1 MQINTLVLGE
11 LETNTYFLEID
22 NELLIVDPASDFD
35 IIRHH
40 IGNKK
45 LLGVLLTHHHFDHI
59 GALEETLSYYDVPL
73 YDFNNFHDEVSI
85 GKFKFKMLKTLGHTM
100 DSVTFYFEEDKA
112 MFVGDFIFRGSIG
125 RTDLGG
131 DPKLMEESIKFIKNY
146 SGVTLYPGHGDETEL
161 DFEKQNNIY
170 LQ

>member
-45 LLGVLLTHHHFDHI
+45 LLGVLLTHHHFDHM
-59 GALEETLSYYDVPL
+59 L
-73 YDFNNFHDEVSI
+73 NNQFDYH
-85 GKFKFKMLKTLGHTM
+85 
-100 DSVTFYFEEDKA
+100 
-112 MFVGDFIFRGSIG
+112 
-125 RTDLGG
+125 
-131 DPKLMEESIKFIKNY
+131 
-146 SGVTLYPGHGDETEL
+146 
-161 DFEKQNNIY
+161 NI
-170 LQ
+170 Q